1 MKDVSNNLI
10 DNSAKPDSV
19 NIGIALVN
27 FEFDFHI
34 PRNEK
39 LKNIRKMDCLKEN
52 IVKYLKDFTLQ
63 KYSLHFI
70 PDLNKNEEELVS
82 EWYKNAQENKIRPAI
97 IIRSRKEPTSIVG
110 TARFSISFEA
120 SQDNL
125 VKNLCFELKNSTE
138 NALQQSISRLEQK
151 FDQQN
156 TKLEEKFEQQN
167 TNLEEKHQKEI
178 QNIREEFEK
187 QKIEN
192 EIIHQ
197 KNIQDISNGFT
208 NDLKASKNIHKL
220 ANFISLFRIRIITHF
235 NNNGKNYL
243 DWKQMKENESEDSIN
258 NAVLSLGFNL
268 DSWFDLVDLMHNLNG
283 MKNTQVTIEDAL
295 KYIDSLQN
303 TDYEEYQVPFKNLI
317 NLF

>member
-1 MKDVSNNLI
+1 MKDESNNSI
-10 DNSAKPDSV
+10 NNTAKPDSV
-19 NIGIALVN
+19 NIGITLVN
-27 FEFDFHI
+27 FEFEFHI
-34 PRNEK
+34 PRNKK

-52 IVKYLKDFTLQ
+52 IAKYLKDFTLQ

-82 EWYKNAQENKIRPAI
+82 EWYKHAEENKIRPVI

-110 TARFSISFEA
+110 TAWFSISFEA

-138 NALQQSISRLEQK
+138 NALQKLISRLEQK

-156 TKLEEKFEQQN
+156 TN
-167 TNLEEKHQKEI
+167 IEEKHQKEI

-197 KNIQDISNGFT
+197 KNIQDISNRLK
-208 NDLKASKNIHKL
+208 NDLKASKNIQKL
-220 ANFISLFRIRIITHF
+220 VNFISLFRIRIITHF

-268 DSWFDLVDLMHNLNG
+268 DSWFDLVDLMNNLNG

-303 TDYEEYQVPFKNLI
+303 TDYEKYQVPFKNLI